1 MVHYPPIK
9 DGHIREKVV
18 EIVHSLAPGLAQRPT
33 VLTMGKFDGLHLG
46 HRQLISTAVRHARN
60 LGFLSAV
67 LTWEPHPNVILRP
80 GTPPQLLSTLEE
92 KIELIGSFDPDLL
105 IIAPFTKE
113 TKATP
118 AAAYMAQICAA
129 LPLRELWVGEGFAM
143 GRDREGD
150 VPSLMAIGQ
159 ELGFA
164 VGAASKVEIEDEVV
178 SASRVRE
185 LLATGYV
192 ERAAMLL
199 GRPFGLR
206 GTVVPGD
213 QRGRVIG
220 FPTANIEI
228 SPNHVLPADGVYAC
242 RVLLDGTSL
251 PAVTNV
257 GMRPTFGLLQRTV
270 EAHLLDWSGDIYGH
284 TLQIIFLHR
293 LRGEQKFTGIDALI
307 TQIRHDAEQART
319 LLIG

>member
-1 MVHYPPIK
+1 
-9 DGHIREKVV
+9 
-18 EIVHSLAPGLAQRPT
+18 
-33 VLTMGKFDGLHLG
+33 MGKFDGLHLG
-46 HRQLISTAVRHARN
+46 HRQLISTAVRHARS

-67 LTWEPHPNVILRP
+67 LTWEPHPNLILRP
-80 GTPPQLLSTLEE
+80 GTPPQLLSNLEE

-105 IIAPFTKE
+105 IIAPFTE
-113 TKATP
+113 ATKTTSAD
-118 AAAYMAQICAA
+118 AYLAQICAA
-129 LPLRELWVGEGFAM
+129 LPLRELWVGAGFAM

-150 VPSLMAIGQ
+150 VPNLMSIGQ
-159 ELGFA
+159 ERGFA
-164 VGAASKVEIEDEVV
+164 VGTASKVEIDGEVV

-185 LLATGYV
+185 LLATGHV

-220 FPTANIEI
+220 FPTANLEI
-228 SPNHVLPADGVYAC
+228 SPNHVMPADGVYAC
-242 RVLLDGTSL
+242 RVLLDGMSL

-257 GMRPTFGLLQRTV
+257 GLRPTFGMIQRTV
-270 EAHLLDWSGDIYGH
+270 EAHLLDWSGDIYGR
-284 TLQIIFLHR
+284 TLQITFLHR
-293 LRGEQKFTGIDALI
+293 LRSEQKFAGIEALI
-307 TQIRHDAEQART
+307 AQIRQDAEQARR

>member
-1 MVHYPPIK
+1 M
-9 DGHIREKVV
+9 
-18 EIVHSLAPGLAQRPT
+18 EIVRSLAPSLAQRPT

-80 GTPPQLLSTLEE
+80 GTPPQLLSNLEE

-105 IIAPFTKE
+105 IIAPFTE
-113 TKATP
+113 ATKAIP
-118 AAAYMAQICAA
+118 ADAYMAQICAA

-159 ELGFA
+159 QRGFA
-164 VGAASKVEIEDEVV
+164 VGAASKVEIEGEVV

-185 LLATGYV
+185 LLAAGQV

-220 FPTANIEI
+220 FPTANLDI
-228 SPNHVLPADGVYAC
+228 SANHVLPADGVYAC
-242 RVLLDGTSL
+242 RVLIDGTSL

-257 GMRPTFGLLQRTV
+257 GLRPTFGLIQRTV
-270 EAHLLDWSGDIYGH
+270 EAHLLDWSGDIYGR
-284 TLQIIFLHR
+284 TLQITFLHR
-293 LRGEQKFTGIDALI
+293 LRGEQKFAGIEALI
-307 TQIRHDAEQART
+307 AQIRQDAEHARQ